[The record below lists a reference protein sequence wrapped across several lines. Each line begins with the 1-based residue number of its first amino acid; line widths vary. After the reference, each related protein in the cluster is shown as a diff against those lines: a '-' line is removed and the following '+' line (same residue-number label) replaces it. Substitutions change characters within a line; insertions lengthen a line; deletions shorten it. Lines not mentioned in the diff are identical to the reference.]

1 MKMLSL
7 VLLPFALAGCAARIV
22 TIAEPFDAE
31 QAQAMLAPGANT
43 ITGSALIRQEG
54 GGIVTCAGN
63 EVFLIPATE
72 YAKNRF
78 QAIYGVGKVVS
89 VNRQKIEFPGAPS
102 AYLST
107 MRTTRCNAQGFFK
120 FDNLRDGEFFV
131 QTSVIWKAGT
141 YMTIMQ
147 GGGLLERVV
156 LRGGQTT
163 DITMAP

>member
-1 MKMLSL
+1 MKTLLL
-7 VLLPFALAGCAARIV
+7 VLLFALSGCAARMV
-22 TIAEPFDAE
+22 TIAEPFDE
-31 QAQAMLAPGANT
+31 QQARAMLAPGTNT
-43 ITGSALIRQEG
+43 ITGSALMRQEG

-78 QAIYGVGKVVS
+78 HVIYGTGKVLP
-89 VNRQKIEFPGAPS
+89 VNRQRIEFPATPA

-107 MRTTRCNAQGFFK
+107 VRTTRCNAQGFFK
-120 FDNLRDGEFFV
+120 FDNLRDGDFFV
-131 QTSVIWKAGT
+131 QTSVVWKAGA
-141 YMTIMQ
+141 YLMQ
-147 GGGLLERVV
+147 GGGLMERVV